1 MSASDKATDGVMNY
15 HAVTV
20 MVTSVDEPGKVTLGT
35 STSNGT
41 PQYLV
46 GAILTAT
53 ASDGDITNTLQ
64 DFTVDIA
71 DEVTGVTWRWYRGGA
86 EITDADAQDNTYTL
100 VQADANNRIRLVVTY
115 QVDGNTNQERAS
127 LTTDYPVLAARIGA
141 NQLEFDP
148 AMVSRE
154 VAEGDKGMNVGAPVT
169 ATGNHGTI
177 RYSLDAGD
185 DAARFEIDEKT
196 GQITTDVDLDYE
208 GGAVA
213 TEDAVGSCANAS
225 PNSPDRECTV
235 TVTATDSTGEDP
247 TTDATVTI
255 MITDVD
261 EKPYFAATG
270 SQTIDVPENST
281 ALFGSE
287 ENGYSEA
294 EVGTV
299 TYMAMDPEGLTAS
312 YSLTGPDASKF
323 QTTGNPPVLSFR
335 SKPDFEAKASADRDN
350 VYEVTVRA
358 TAGGKTGERMVRVTV
373 GNVDEAPDI
382 MFTRGEVTN
391 TPPEFASAATTRT
404 VAEDAAVG
412 ADIGAPVEATD
423 DDSGDTLTY
432 TLSGTD
438 RTSFTINSRT
448 GQLMTSAA
456 LDFETKTSYSVT
468 VTATDRADASD
479 SIDVTITVTDVDDTA
494 DMTPLERYDTN
505 DNDRIDKDEL
515 VEAIFDYNV
524 NETLEKADL
533 VDLIFSYEVG

>member
-1 MSASDKATDGVMNY
+1 M
-15 HAVTV
+15 
-20 MVTSVDEPGKVTLGT
+20 
-35 STSNGT
+35 
-41 PQYLV
+41 
-46 GAILTAT
+46 
-53 ASDGDITNTLQ
+53 
-64 DFTVDIA
+64 
-71 DEVTGVTWRWYRGGA
+71 
-86 EITDADAQDNTYTL
+86 
-100 VQADANNRIRLVVTY
+100 QADANNRIRLVVTY

-127 LTTDYPVLAARIGA
+127 LTTAYPVLAARIGA

-225 PNSPDRECTV
+225 LNSPDRECTV

-294 EVGTV
+294 EFGTV

-373 GNVDEAPDI
+373 GNVDEAPVI
-382 MFTRGEVTN
+382 MVTGTGVTN

-456 LDFETKTSYSVT
+456 LDFDTKTSYSVT
-468 VTATDRADASD
+468 VTATDSADAID
-479 SIDVTITVTDVDDTA
+479 TIDVTITVTDVDEEPVEQTLLDK
-494 DMTPLERYDTN
+494 YD
-505 DNDRIDKDEL
+505 DDDSGDIDKS
-515 VEAIFDYNV
+515 EAIAAINDYLFG
-524 NETLEKADL
+524 EGDEAITKDQA
-533 VDLIFSYEVG
+533 IEVINLYLFGE